1 MLYEVNGTEYAVDIV
16 TTPEGEITKVSLL
29 DADCDGIAL
38 MPTEAVLEAWEADSL
53 RALVQALVEA
63 MLAKRVPPSLP
74 EGWSWDGN
82 PYDDEGDE
90 VEAVT
95 CLYEEAA
102 GLTARS
108 VLLRRQGEVVLAA
121 GADATYIRNAECLPQ
136 DWFPTMMDLN
146 CPPVWEGDDPDTTC
160 RVCRPAALA
169 FPGNFREVLARTVGR
184 VTLDGVDWQA
194 VVGERVQ
201 ECLQT
206 CCGDTGEREQQPAAV
221 EFVLLRPE

>member
-90 VEAVT
+90 VEAV
-95 CLYEEAA
+95 A
-102 GLTARS
+102 
-108 VLLRRQGEVVLAA
+108 LRPWVAVWPDNMLWASLDGRFGHGNMGVADGQVEVV
-121 GADATYIRNAECLPQ
+121 
-136 DWFPTMMDLN
+136 
-146 CPPVWEGDDPDTTC
+146 EGDDPATI
-160 RVCRPAALA
+160 RRAIEVVEAWASEVERAARISNGGGLSD
-169 FPGNFREVLARTVGR
+169 PRS
-184 VTLDGVDWQA
+184 
-194 VVGERVQ
+194 
-201 ECLQT
+201 
-206 CCGDTGEREQQPAAV
+206 
-221 EFVLLRPE
+221 